1 MVPESSQAST
11 LLPHGLMNVS
21 GATNPVSGDNDQ
33 HDRSILTIVTGPKD
47 REKRL
52 GNGAG
57 TSCNGQGKETQK
69 GERRRRET
77 TGTLDS
83 GSERPPSLSTR
94 EVKTC
99 LGAKEPKED
108 WADPESRHLSVS
120 SNG

>member
-1 MVPESSQAST
+1 MVNPIFVTHSPPLILNGLKSQSLERPYLKSVVPESSQAST

-33 HDRSILTIVTGPKD
+33 HDRSILTIVTGPRD

-83 GSERPPSLSTR
+83 G
-94 EVKTC
+94 
-99 LGAKEPKED
+99 
-108 WADPESRHLSVS
+108 
-120 SNG
+120 

>member
-1 MVPESSQAST
+1 MTSMTGAFSPSSLVPRTGRKDWEMELA
-11 LLPHGLMNVS
+11 HHAM
-21 GATNPVSGDNDQ
+21 GA
-33 HDRSILTIVTGPKD
+33 
-47 REKRL
+47 
-52 GNGAG
+52 
-57 TSCNGQGKETQK
+57 QK

-83 GSERPPSLSTR
+83 GSQRPPSLPTR
-94 EVKTC
+94 EVETC